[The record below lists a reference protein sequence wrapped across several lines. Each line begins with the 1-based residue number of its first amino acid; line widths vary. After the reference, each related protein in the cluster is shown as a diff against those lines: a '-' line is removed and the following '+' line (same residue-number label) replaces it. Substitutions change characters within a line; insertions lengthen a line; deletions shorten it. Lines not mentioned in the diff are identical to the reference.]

1 MRSLPI
7 SVPLTQEEF
16 NQLRRMQI
24 KFRWDWPATFSA
36 NAHGHIWPFKTYS
49 YTREFQRIQL
59 RGASEL
65 LDYLADE
72 YISIRPDGGRFFINA
87 EGAYFRP
94 EHSGPVQ
101 FTTFR
106 FVTYA
111 QASRRQALKPLG
123 PGRTE
128 EQLERHNDQV
138 CDEERCP
145 FCADE
150 RLREFGFEIEN

>member
-7 SVPLTQEEF
+7 PVPLAQKEF
-16 NQLRRMQI
+16 DRLRQMQV

-36 NAHGHIWPFKTYS
+36 NEYGNIWPFKTYS
-49 YTREFQRIQL
+49 HTPEFKRIPL

-72 YISIRPDGGRFFINA
+72 YISIRPGGGRFFINND
-87 EGAYFRP
+87 GAYFRS
-94 EHSGPVQ
+94 EHSDAVQ

-106 FVTYA
+106 FVAETEV
-111 QASRRQALKPLG
+111 SRRKALKPLG
-123 PGRTE
+123 PGRSD
-128 EQLERHNDQV
+128 EQRERHDDEV
-138 CDEERCP
+138 CDEDRCP

-150 RLREFGFEIEN
+150 RLRDLGFEGED